1 MDTKKLE
8 KIEITLLDLY
18 CEIRANKLAKDDEL
32 EETFFKMTN
41 TMFDLSC
48 NLLSFLESN
57 TEISV
62 NPKKD

>member
-1 MDTKKLE
+1 MDIKKLD
-8 KIEITLLDLY
+8 KIEKLLLDLY

-57 TEISV
+57 TEISL